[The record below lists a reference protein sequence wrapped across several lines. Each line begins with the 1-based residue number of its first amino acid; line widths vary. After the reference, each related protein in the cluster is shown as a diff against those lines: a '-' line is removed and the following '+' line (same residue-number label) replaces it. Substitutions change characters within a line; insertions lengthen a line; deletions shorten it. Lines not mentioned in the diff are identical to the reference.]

1 MDCTGVGE
9 HAGDLGD
16 ETAHQ
21 LLAADV
27 GAAHEARRASSAV
40 GHLVLPFERLEYAY
54 AELVKLAGAVEVI
67 EPAELREQ
75 LAAAG
80 QSLLATYGD

>member
-1 MDCTGVGE
+1 M
-9 HAGDLGD
+9 
-16 ETAHQ
+16 
-21 LLAADV
+21 
-27 GAAHEARRASSAV
+27 
-40 GHLVLPFERLEYAY
+40 LPFERLEYAY